1 MVFYAEAFAMFVVVL
16 LLHLVRGDH
25 FIIADT
31 GNGRLQLCAAAS
43 RGGPFETVG
52 SGLVSPRSVAVDN
65 AGDFVVT
72 DEHQIKLCS
81 ASSPE
86 AHCETVVGFDHLG
99 DSATE
104 LSSPQGVFWDPWR
117 YYVIADTG
125 NNRIQRCMAG
135 ILHARCG
142 TATDDLKIPTP
153 SDLNI
158 RSVCASFEDISKC
171 RSTSGQWWQE
181 DRSGADGSVPAE
193 NGRQS
198 AGAACSSSNVT
209 IYERVPFLGTF

>member
-1 MVFYAEAFAMFVVVL
+1 MVFFAESSATFAVVL

-31 GNGRLQLCAAAS
+31 YNGQLQLCDAAS
-43 RGGPFETVG
+43 RGGPCETVG

-65 AGDFVVT
+65 AGDFVVV

-86 AHCETVVGFDHLG
+86 ALCETVVGFDHLG

-104 LSSPQGVFWDPWR
+104 LSLPSGVFWDPWR
-117 YYVIADTG
+117 YYVIADTR
-125 NNRIQRCMAG
+125 NNRVQRCVAG

-142 TATDDLKIPTP
+142 TVTDGLNVPHAVVMDDNGDYVISDTTAFVFAMRVHQVLSARPWRDMVQQVLSLADLVPT
-153 SDLNI
+153 S
-158 RSVCASFEDISKC
+158 
-171 RSTSGQWWQE
+171 
-181 DRSGADGSVPAE
+181 
-193 NGRQS
+193 
-198 AGAACSSSNVT
+198 
-209 IYERVPFLGTF
+209 

>member
-1 MVFYAEAFAMFVVVL
+1 MFEVL

-43 RGGPFETVG
+43 RGRPCETVG

-72 DEHQIKLCS
+72 DEHQIKLCL
-81 ASSPE
+81 ASSTE
-86 AHCETVVGFDHLG
+86 ALCETVVGFDHPG

-117 YYVIADTG
+117 CYAIADTG
-125 NNRIQRCMAG
+125 NNRIKRCVAG

-142 TATDDLKIPTP
+142 TVTDDVNWPYAVVTDGDYVRHRQP
-153 SDLNI
+153 S
-158 RSVCASFEDISKC
+158 RSSLRCGRTKSLLPDRGGIWFSIFCLWRIWC
-171 RSTSGQWWQE
+171 R
-181 DRSGADGSVPAE
+181 
-193 NGRQS
+193 
-198 AGAACSSSNVT
+198 
-209 IYERVPFLGTF
+209 RVE